1 MSINRVQD
9 MHIIN
14 IVTRNSLRVLQ
25 RVSGLFSRYQIN
37 IDQMSIFSGQNDL
50 SYFSVIVY
58 SNDHSIQKLT
68 NQLNKIVE
76 VCEVRVTN
84 QKHF

>member
-1 MSINRVQD
+1 MANNHAHD

-25 RVSGLFSRYQIN
+25 RISGLFSRYGVN
-37 IDQMSIFSGQNDL
+37 IDQMSIFSGQDSL

-58 SNDHSIQKLT
+58 SDDHSIQKLT

-76 VCEVRVTN
+76 VCEVRVAN

>member
-1 MSINRVQD
+1 MTTNHTHD
-9 MHIIN
+9 MHIIT

-25 RVSGLFSRYQIN
+25 RISGLFSRYSVN
-37 IDQMSIFSGQNDL
+37 IDQMSIFSGQDSL

-58 SNDHSIQKLT
+58 SDDHSIQKLT

-76 VCEVRVTN
+76 VCEVRVAN